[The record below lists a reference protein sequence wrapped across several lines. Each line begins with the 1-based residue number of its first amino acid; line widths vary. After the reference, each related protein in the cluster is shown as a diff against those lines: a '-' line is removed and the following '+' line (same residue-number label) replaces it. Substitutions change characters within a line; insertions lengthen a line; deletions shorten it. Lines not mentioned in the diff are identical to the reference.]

1 MLAPIFDKNRF
12 VFRMSDTNTVYI
24 DTINLEKLN
33 KFINDLE
40 MLEKIIR
47 VERIIK

>member
-1 MLAPIFDKNRF
+1 MFDI
-12 VFRMSDTNTVYI
+12 VVLTP
-24 DTINLEKLN
+24 NLERLN

-40 MLEKIIR
+40 MLEKIVR

>member
-1 MLAPIFDKNRF
+1 MFDI
-12 VFRMSDTNTVYI
+12 TVLVP
-24 DTINLEKLN
+24 NLEKLN